1 MTEQRM
7 SIGISP
13 CPNDTF
19 IFYGLLNGKV
29 KAEGIV
35 FDHVFEDVET
45 LNKMAVHGKLDITKI
60 SFHALGYVMDEY
72 ALLRTGGALGKGC
85 GPLIVAREKRPVASL
100 KGRSIAVPGGYT
112 TAFLLLKLFDPLLA
126 NEAVPMPFH
135 EIMGAV
141 RDGTVEAGVI
151 IHEGRF
157 TYPLY
162 DLVEIMDLGQWWE
175 DTTSCPIPLGAIVA
189 RRRFGGRAIRT
200 IEAAIRQSILYAH
213 EHGEETMS
221 FIRSHAQ
228 EMDSDVIN
236 RHIGLYVNEFS
247 EDLGTEGIKAVET
260 LFRMADEKGVFGRL
274 HKPLF
279 PENRGGR

>member
-1 MTEQRM
+1 
-7 SIGISP
+7 
-13 CPNDTF
+13 
-19 IFYGLLNGKV
+19 
-29 KAEGIV
+29 
-35 FDHVFEDVET
+35 
-45 LNKMAVHGKLDITKI
+45 
-60 SFHALGYVMDEY
+60 
-72 ALLRTGGALGKGC
+72 
-85 GPLIVAREKRPVASL
+85 VAREKRPVASL

-189 RRRFGGRAIRT
+189 RRRFGGRVIRT
-200 IEAAIRQSILYAH
+200 IEAAIRQSILYARG
-213 EHGEETMS
+213 HGEETMS
-221 FIRSHAQ
+221 FIRLHAQ

-236 RHIGLYVNEFS
+236 QHIGLYVNEFS

-260 LFRMADEKGVFGRL
+260 LFRIADEKGVFGRTGKL
-274 HKPLF
+274 LF
-279 PENRGGR
+279 PENEGGR